1 MSNLSAEE
9 RISLLTKE
17 LKEYNYYYYILAE
30 PRISDYEF
38 DMKLKE
44 LETLENLYPQ
54 FAQPDSPTKNVGGGI
69 SNDFPTIKHSRPMLS
84 LGNTYNADELKDFD
98 NRVQKLLGG
107 SDFMYICELKID
119 GVAISLHYQNGN
131 MTQAVT
137 RGDGIQGDDVT
148 ENVKTIRSL
157 ATRLHGNFPN
167 ELEVRGEIF
176 MHRKA
181 FEKLNEAR
189 IKEGDGVFANPR
201 NTTAGSLKLLDT
213 KEVAKRPLDIYLYHV
228 ICEERNLHSHLE
240 SLLQIKEWGLKISEY
255 TEQCNNIEEV
265 LAFIAKWESKRK
277 ELSFDIDGI
286 VIKVNSFEQQNELG
300 FTAKI
305 PRWAISYKYQAETAL
320 TELLSVDFQIGRTGA
335 VTPVANLSPVFLS
348 GTTVKRASIHN
359 ANEIQRLDLHYG
371 DWVYVEKGGEII
383 PKITKVEVSKRQS
396 QALPVTIP
404 LHCPACNT
412 ILVRQE
418 GEANHY
424 CPNDLGCPP
433 QIRGRVEHFISRK
446 ALDILGLGEETVNLL
461 VSQGLIHTV
470 ADLYKLTYNQ
480 LLSLERMAD
489 KSAQNLL
496 QSIEDSKKVPFA
508 RVLFGLGIRFV
519 GETVAKKLASVFKN
533 IDNIAA
539 ATIEELSNVDEI
551 GGVIAQSIVDYFANE
566 HNRNLIT
573 ELKNAGLQLT
583 ASEQESSSPKS
594 DSLAG
599 KIFVISGVFQKY
611 SRDELKDLIETHG
624 GKNAS
629 SVSSKTSYLLA
640 GEGIGPAKLE
650 TANSLNISIIS
661 EDDFIG
667 MIAQDLTEKNTYPK
681 PAYPPSNNGQQNLF

>member
-84 LGNTYNADELKDFD
+84 LGNTYNAEELKDFD

-461 VSQGLIHTV
+461 VSQGLIRTV

-611 SRDELKDLIETHG
+611 SRDELKDLIVTHG

-667 MIAQDLTEKNTYPK
+667 MITQDLTEKNTNPK

>member
-1 MSNLSAEE
+1 
-9 RISLLTKE
+9 
-17 LKEYNYYYYILAE
+17 
-30 PRISDYEF
+30 
-38 DMKLKE
+38 
-44 LETLENLYPQ
+44 
-54 FAQPDSPTKNVGGGI
+54 
-69 SNDFPTIKHSRPMLS
+69 
-84 LGNTYNADELKDFD
+84 
-98 NRVQKLLGG
+98 
-107 SDFMYICELKID
+107 
-119 GVAISLHYQNGN
+119 
-131 MTQAVT
+131 
-137 RGDGIQGDDVT
+137 
-148 ENVKTIRSL
+148 
-157 ATRLHGNFPN
+157 
-167 ELEVRGEIF
+167 
-176 MHRKA
+176 
-181 FEKLNEAR
+181 
-189 IKEGDGVFANPR
+189 
-201 NTTAGSLKLLDT
+201 
-213 KEVAKRPLDIYLYHV
+213 
-228 ICEERNLHSHLE
+228 
-240 SLLQIKEWGLKISEY
+240 
-255 TEQCNNIEEV
+255 
-265 LAFIAKWESKRK
+265 
-277 ELSFDIDGI
+277 
-286 VIKVNSFEQQNELG
+286 
-300 FTAKI
+300 
-305 PRWAISYKYQAETAL
+305 
-320 TELLSVDFQIGRTGA
+320 
-335 VTPVANLSPVFLS
+335 
-348 GTTVKRASIHN
+348 
-359 ANEIQRLDLHYG
+359 
-371 DWVYVEKGGEII
+371 
-383 PKITKVEVSKRQS
+383 
-396 QALPVTIP
+396 
-404 LHCPACNT
+404 PACNT

>member
-84 LGNTYNADELKDFD
+84 LGNTYNAEELKDFD

-213 KEVAKRPLDIYLYHV
+213 KEVAKRPLDIYFYHV

>member
-84 LGNTYNADELKDFD
+84 LGNTYNAEELKDFD

>member
-84 LGNTYNADELKDFD
+84 LGNTYNAEELKDFD

-404 LHCPACNT
+404 LHCPA
-412 ILVRQE
+412 
-418 GEANHY
+418 
-424 CPNDLGCPP
+424 
-433 QIRGRVEHFISRK
+433 
-446 ALDILGLGEETVNLL
+446 
-461 VSQGLIHTV
+461 
-470 ADLYKLTYNQ
+470 
-480 LLSLERMAD
+480 
-489 KSAQNLL
+489 
-496 QSIEDSKKVPFA
+496 
-508 RVLFGLGIRFV
+508 
-519 GETVAKKLASVFKN
+519 
-533 IDNIAA
+533 
-539 ATIEELSNVDEI
+539 
-551 GGVIAQSIVDYFANE
+551 
-566 HNRNLIT
+566 
-573 ELKNAGLQLT
+573 
-583 ASEQESSSPKS
+583 
-594 DSLAG
+594 
-599 KIFVISGVFQKY
+599 
-611 SRDELKDLIETHG
+611 
-624 GKNAS
+624 
-629 SVSSKTSYLLA
+629 
-640 GEGIGPAKLE
+640 
-650 TANSLNISIIS
+650 
-661 EDDFIG
+661 
-667 MIAQDLTEKNTYPK
+667 
-681 PAYPPSNNGQQNLF
+681 

>member
-84 LGNTYNADELKDFD
+84 LGNTYNAEELKDFD

-667 MIAQDLTEKNTYPK
+667 MIAQDLTEKNTNPK